1 MNDSEHAEAI
11 HGIANLLAGAYLR
24 LRFPEPSRQQL
35 DCADAESDSCDS
47 RLTL

>member
-1 MNDSEHAEAI
+1 MNDSERAEAI
-11 HGIANLLAGAYLR
+11 YRLASILASAYLR